1 MSELENGKQK
11 FLEMVKAISSE
22 VTVVIPISPT
32 NSLFLISLT
41 KGPSRKFM
49 TVSEDDIID
58 LNLDDLIRNEVEDR
72 IRDTISELNS
82 NK

>member
-1 MSELENGKQK
+1 MSELEIGKQK
-11 FLEMVKAISSE
+11 FLEMVKAISSD

-41 KGPSRKFM
+41 KGASRKFM

-58 LNLDDLIRNEVEDR
+58 LTLDDLIRSEVEDR
-72 IRDTISELNS
+72 IEETISQLNS
-82 NK
+82 DK